1 MFRLKNIGVIG
12 CGLMGGGIAKTLLRE
27 GFNVTVFDINKN
39 NTNLLAEMGAI
50 EAKNVQEIGL
60 KSEAV
65 ILSLP
70 SPEIIK
76 ETVTEILKTL
86 PKGHM
91 ILDMSTNDVEMT
103 RQLHTTCLEKDII
116 FFDCP
121 LSGGPQGAENGEL
134 IIFCGG
140 DENHYT
146 RLRPLFDS
154 IGEYDEY
161 VGPSGSGQII
171 KLCHNMLVAGI
182 IHLLSETL
190 MTGEQAGV
198 SMEKLAN
205 IFQKGTGHTRV
216 MNVFGPN
223 ILNQTFDQVKF
234 SLNHMTKDLSLY
246 MNLADNVHSP
256 TMMSQ
261 KIHQIYRD
269 AQSNGKGEMDS
280 TAIYQWLKS
289 L

>member
-1 MFRLKNIGVIG
+1 MKNIGVIG